1 VQALVKRS
9 SACLSARKEM
19 TARCRGSKGRQRAV
33 TTRSG
38 SFLDSSGLAK
48 MARSHGRTPPPPAPP
63 LSLLLDVTSNGLGRG
78 IPSWLGLV
86 SGARG
91 ASYRLR

>member
-1 VQALVKRS
+1 
-9 SACLSARKEM
+9 
-19 TARCRGSKGRQRAV
+19 
-33 TTRSG
+33 
-38 SFLDSSGLAK
+38 LAK
-48 MARSHGRTPPPPAPP
+48 MARSHGPTPPPPAPP